1 MSRSTEAK
9 RIGAARTHL
18 VAAVDIGSNSIRMMI
33 AQVLPEGRIEVLE
46 RLQRAV
52 RLGQDTFR
60 RGRLGAQSM
69 RAAVA
74 ILRDYRQKLQSYEIS
89 RVRAVAT
96 SAVREAIN
104 SDTFLDRVFMATGL
118 HVEVIGTA
126 EESRLTV
133 AAVRRV
139 LANAIGTPG
148 QSMLVADV
156 GGGST
161 QLTMLEQGEIAISQ
175 SLRLGSIRSPEVL
188 GLTDEPPERSAQL
201 LRHHVRKVIAAAEGH
216 LQIGRVEL
224 FVAVGGDVR
233 FAAREV
239 GKATAS
245 PELFAVEL
253 SKLEQLIEQCQQF
266 TVEELSRR
274 FGLPV
279 AEAETLNPA
288 LLIYHHLLRHTRAK
302 EMLVSLVSM
311 RDGLLLELAQE
322 VTGQEDPALT
332 EGIIHSATAIAEKYR
347 VDMVHARRVAQLAV
361 HLFDSLQADHGLG
374 RRHRLL
380 LEVAGL
386 LHEVGGF
393 VSSQAHH
400 KHSYYIISNTEIF
413 GLNREETQLVAHI
426 ARYHRRSAPKPS
438 HSEYMAL
445 PRESRVVVNKL
456 AAILRVA
463 DALSRTTL
471 PHPDLLRMERCGDD
485 LIIFVSE
492 PADLLLEERVL
503 AEKAGLFED
512 IYGIRIRVEEA

>member
-1 MSRSTEAK
+1 MSRSSQPE
-9 RIGAARTHL
+9 RRGAGRAHL
-18 VAAVDIGSNSIRMMI
+18 VAGVDIGSNSIRMLI
-33 AQVLPEGRIEVLE
+33 AEVLPDGHVEVLE

-69 RAAVA
+69 RAAVG
-74 ILRDYRQKLQSYEIS
+74 ILCDYRQKLDSFEIS

-96 SAVREAIN
+96 SAVRDAVN
-104 SDTFLDRVFMATGL
+104 ADTFLDRVLMTSGL

-139 LANAIGTPG
+139 LANALGSPDRNI
-148 QSMLVADV
+148 LVADV

-161 QLTMLEQGEIAISQ
+161 QLTMLENGEIATSQ
-175 SLRLGSIRSPEVL
+175 SLRLGSIRSPESL
-188 GLTDEPPERSAQL
+188 GLADEPPERSAQL
-201 LRHHVRKVIAAAEGH
+201 LRHHVRKVIAAAEGQ
-216 LQIGRVEL
+216 LQLSRAGL
-224 FVAVGGDVR
+224 FVAVGSDVR

-245 PELFAVEL
+245 PELFVVKL
-253 SKLEQLIEQCQQF
+253 GNLEQLIRQCQKF

-279 AEAETLNPA
+279 PEAETLNPA
-288 LLIYHHLLRHTRAK
+288 LLIYHHLLRQTQAA

-322 VTGQEDPALT
+322 VTGQEDPALS
-332 EGIIHSATAIAEKYR
+332 EGIIHSAMAIAEKYR
-347 VDMVHARRVAQLAV
+347 VDMAHARHVAQLAV
-361 HLFDSLQADHGLG
+361 SLFDSLQSDHGLG

-400 KHSYYIISNTEIF
+400 KHSFYIISNTEIF
-413 GLNREETQLVAHI
+413 GLNRQETQLVAHI
-426 ARYHRRSAPKPS
+426 ARYHRRSGPKPS
-438 HSEYMAL
+438 HSEYVAL
-445 PRESRVVVNKL
+445 PRELRVVVNKL
-456 AAILRVA
+456 SAILRLA

-471 PHPDLLRMERCGDD
+471 PHPDLLRTERRGDE

-492 PADLLLEERVL
+492 STDLLGEEHVL
-503 AEKAGLFED
+503 ADKGGLFED
-512 IYGIRIRVEEA
+512 IYGIRIRVEEI